1 LNFFEADR
9 AYIFKAEEDGRLSNI
24 YEVCAK
30 GIIPQIDKLQQM
42 DSHYI
47 DRWIGAFK
55 AKQVFLQEDIE
66 TIKDSDPSEYELM
79 KKQGISRYIEAPIL
93 AGGKFL
99 GFLGVDNPERAKM
112 LHSSEL
118 LLSFAYGL
126 ANALLKDRTERQFEN
141 HSRELETIL
150 QKLPIG
156 LSVTRFKD
164 GKIVSR
170 TLNPLFAELSG
181 IAPETW
187 DGDLHAFLSKIPSV
201 ERGLIEQK
209 TAEGALKPVSF
220 RQIFPFQLNPD
231 GPIRYYQWDYSSSL
245 LHDEILVLSALS
257 DVTSEKENEAK
268 IKRSRQMYETAA
280 ELAHISVWIYDIP
293 SHRIFLSSNTATTT
307 DREAYDIPKTIENV
321 PESLSAWIAPK
332 DFTKA
337 CNMYR
342 QTVNGATLNFRDA
355 APLCAGLLF
364 GAPAGIIAGVIGGV
378 ERFFAVYWGAG
389 TFTQIACSIS
399 TVIAGLAGAAF
410 RKWMF
415 DDKKPSWFYAL
426 AISLVAEVIHML
438 MIFLTNMGEV
448 TRAFEVV
455 ERIALWMILGNVIIV
470 TGSTIAISLFGR
482 EKIFPVNE
490 QKRLAQSFQ
499 RWLLLDVLVAFF
511 SPRHL
516 LM

>member
-1 LNFFEADR
+1 MVT
-9 AYIFKAEEDGRLSNI
+9 S
-24 YEVCAK
+24 
-30 GIIPQIDKLQQM
+30 
-42 DSHYI
+42 
-47 DRWIGAFK
+47 
-55 AKQVFLQEDIE
+55 
-66 TIKDSDPSEYELM
+66 
-79 KKQGISRYIEAPIL
+79 
-93 AGGKFL
+93 
-99 GFLGVDNPERAKM
+99 
-112 LHSSEL
+112 
-118 LLSFAYGL
+118 
-126 ANALLKDRTERQFEN
+126 
-141 HSRELETIL
+141 IL
-150 QKLPIG
+150 QLVAVGVADILFSVLFYLLQKKTAFGKWKPLYQQLVIGVVFGG
-156 LSVTRFKD
+156 LSVAGT
-164 GKIVSR
+164 
-170 TLNPLFAELSG
+170 ELG
-181 IAPETW
+181 
-187 DGDLHAFLSKIPSV
+187 
-201 ERGLIEQK
+201 
-209 TAEGALKPVSF
+209 
-220 RQIFPFQLNPD
+220 
-231 GPIRYYQWDYSSSL
+231 
-245 LHDEILVLSALS
+245 
-257 DVTSEKENEAK
+257 
-268 IKRSRQMYETAA
+268 
-280 ELAHISVWIYDIP
+280 
-293 SHRIFLSSNTATTT
+293 
-307 DREAYDIPKTIENV
+307 
-321 PESLSAWIAPK
+321 
-332 DFTKA
+332 
-337 CNMYR
+337 

-389 TFTQIACSIS
+389 DFTRIACSIS
-399 TVIAGLAGAAF
+399 TIISGLMGAAF